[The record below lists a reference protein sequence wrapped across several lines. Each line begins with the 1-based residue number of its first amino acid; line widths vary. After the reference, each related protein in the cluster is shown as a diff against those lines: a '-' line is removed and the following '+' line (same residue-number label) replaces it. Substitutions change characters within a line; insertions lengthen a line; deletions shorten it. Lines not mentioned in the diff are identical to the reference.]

1 MADAPPKSPHPLE
14 QLVAYLDGELDDE
27 QSAAME
33 KRLRNNPK
41 LRRMAEELDR
51 TWGLLDALEPVAA
64 DEEFSQQTV
73 QTVISTD
80 APALE
85 QRPRSAIGF
94 LSAAVRSQA
103 LVWFGI
109 GVIGTAC
116 GLSMAVLRGPSE
128 EAVRA
133 SRLLRQIDI
142 LQRYP
147 QYSIVPD
154 AESLRQ
160 LQLPN
165 TAPPPT
171 SGEEP

>member
-1 MADAPPKSPHPLE
+1 MADAPPTTPHPLE
-14 QLVAYLDGELDDE
+14 QLVAYLDGELDGE

-33 KRLRNNPK
+33 TRLRNDPK

-51 TWGLLDALEPVAA
+51 TWGMLDALEPVAA

-80 APALE
+80 SPALE
-85 QRPRSAIGF
+85 RRPRSVAGF

-103 LVWFGI
+103 LMWFGI

-116 GLSMAVLRGPSE
+116 GLSIAVFRGPSE
-128 EAVRA
+128 ESVRA
-133 SRLLRQIDI
+133 SRLLRQLDM

-147 QYSIVPD
+147 QYSIIPD
-154 AESLRQ
+154 VESLRQ

-165 TAPPPT
+165 DVPPPT